1 MARKTTLLIAISL
14 ISSLFSPAIGRSFVL
29 PASQIIEFM
38 TKRFEGLKALRITQL
53 TIVKDMDQ
61 DMERA
66 LGEIIEVV
74 SPDAYRSEV
83 VGQPGT
89 RLTIQSGS
97 RTLRIVDNRLAS
109 ESEGNDFLYRFLLL
123 DQTPARVQSKLRSM
137 GINIDKVSL
146 TRLDG
151 TVAYV
156 IGEKEGDNPRL
167 IVDKERFLPLLLRYG
182 NASFRF
188 SDYNEIM
195 EGTWYPYHIVFS
207 SYGNIVEEYM
217 AKEITANPPV
227 DITQFSIP
235 LIKSQFRE

>member
-1 MARKTTLLIAISL
+1 MARKATFLIAVSL
-14 ISSLFSPAIGRSFVL
+14 MSSLLSPAIGRSFVL

-38 TKRFEGLKALRITQL
+38 TKRFEGLKAVRITQL
-53 TIVKDMDQ
+53 TTIKDMDQ
-61 DMERA
+61 EMERVF
-66 LGEIIEVV
+66 GEIIEVV
-74 SPDAYRSEV
+74 SPDSYRSEV

-97 RTLRIVDNRLAS
+97 RTLRIIDNRLAS
-109 ESEGNDFLYRFLLL
+109 ESEGNNFLYRFLLL
-123 DQTPARVQSKLRSM
+123 DQTPERIRSKLQSK
-137 GINIDKVSL
+137 GINVDNVSL

-156 IGEKEGDNPRL
+156 IGERHGDNPRL
-167 IVDKERFLPLLLRYG
+167 LVDKERFLPLLLRYG

-188 SDYNEIM
+188 SDYSEIM
-195 EGTWYPYHIVFS
+195 EGTWYPYHIIFS
-207 SYGNIVEEYM
+207 SYGIIVEEYL